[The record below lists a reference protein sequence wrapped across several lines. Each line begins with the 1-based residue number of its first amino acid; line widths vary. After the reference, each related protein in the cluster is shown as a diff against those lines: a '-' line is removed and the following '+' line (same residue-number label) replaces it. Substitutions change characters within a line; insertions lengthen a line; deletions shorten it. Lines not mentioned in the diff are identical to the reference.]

1 MMKRE
6 YILVFIITLLAVA
19 VYLFVLSY
27 SIAN

>member
-1 MMKRE
+1 MNRE
-6 YILVFIITLLAVA
+6 YILIFIIMMLAVA